1 MLEGLCRQ
9 ARCPVCEVP
18 AAAAPGHAPGE
29 VGVDGHPEERLPNVD
44 DLDAD
49 PHEAWLV
56 EARVGVSVVG
66 DRAHREKTNER
77 AGVSCCGM
85 EIVYTFVSCLARVC
99 RKILCKLDHF
109 F

>member
-18 AAAAPGHAPGE
+18 AAAAPGHAPGK

-77 AGVSCCGM
+77 AGVSCWGNGNSLH
-85 EIVYTFVSCLARVC
+85 ICLARVY
-99 RKILCKLDHF
+99 RKILM
-109 F
+109 